1 MEKTTPN
8 SSCDDCPMKNPH
20 QDGPDLAKRSVIE
33 FSRRLQALED
43 RVIDQGE
50 TSMSIEDI
58 ERMIGG

>member
-1 MEKTTPN
+1 
-8 SSCDDCPMKNPH
+8 MKNPH